1 MAVIAILIII
11 FALAIF
17 QLRGKNG
24 KTSVRYLVPLLIIF
38 FIFQSATYLAANYF
52 TANGIDASVI
62 YHLEYSLDGAGFF
75 EYSGIIAVVA
85 AILLAGLILAYNS
98 FLVLAPNPEKAL
110 PNSRL
115 HALVFILLLCC
126 LFHPFSWNL
135 LALSGLGKEG
145 SARDLSFSQYYQQ
158 YSAPRTDGQRRPNLL
173 FIYLESFEHT
183 YFDPELFPNLTDN
196 LKVLEQESLS
206 FQNIAQVD
214 STNWTVAGLVASQCA
229 IPLFTSSAGNN
240 SMSGMDR
247 FLPGATC
254 LGDILDGQGYYLS
267 YLGGASLEFAG
278 KGKFLLT
285 HGFSSVKGRDD
296 LVQTLAD
303 QDYVSNWGIY
313 DDSLLD
319 AVYDEFNRLSRLERP
334 FGLFALT
341 MDTHHPDGHQSRWC
355 GGKPYQDGENPIL
368 NAVHCSDALISR
380 FIDKIRNSDFGKNT
394 IIVIASDHLAMRNSA
409 SDQLQRGN
417 RRNLFLVFQPERA
430 RRGISMKPGSTMDIA
445 PTVLDIMGFDI
456 PALGLGRSLL
466 RSEDTLVAAHPD
478 HNQLLQ
484 SWQPEIQNFWDIPLL
499 ENGLKIEAGQSLATI
514 GSHEFRIP
522 MLIQFDDKNDIA
534 NLMFE
539 FDSVTNLIDYVEA
552 ASPETL
558 LAWIDHCS
566 RIRALSLEVDGAE
579 YCIFAGKLGSDQI
592 LLERVGDTLQLTPSE
607 LEELAKGT
615 VEPALA
621 ARRKKSL
628 YVTIKYGVAGVEKYT
643 VEAPWLTDSSNM
655 VIQSAGGL
663 GNSSYVSYRGAQQ
676 PLTRGIH
683 LLGLNAQ
690 TAPEE
695 VLHIDPCGSPLTH
708 SKRGPL
714 REAIDTVADR
724 YQMFIIVSHD
734 SALCPKADI
743 SRVLAS
749 LPLKDWKKIGL
760 RTPYIALISSL
771 KKSGIEFFGEKNY
784 RIVLE
789 LGQHG

>member
-1 MAVIAILIII
+1 MAVTALLIII
-11 FALAIF
+11 FSLVVF
-17 QLRGKNG
+17 RLRGKNAQ
-24 KTSVRYLVPLLIIF
+24 KPVQYLVPLLIIF
-38 FIFQSATYLAANYF
+38 FIFQSSSYLAANYF

-62 YHLEYSLDGAGFF
+62 YHLEYGLDGAGFF
-75 EYSGIIAVVA
+75 EYSGIIASVA
-85 AILLAGLILAYNS
+85 TILLAGLILAYNS
-98 FLVLAPNPEKAL
+98 FLVLAPNPDKAL
-110 PNSRL
+110 SNNSL
-115 HALVFILLLCC
+115 NTLVFILFLCC
-126 LFHPFSWNL
+126 VFHPFSWNL

-145 SARDLSFSQYYQQ
+145 DARDLSFSQFYRQ
-158 YSAPRTDGQRRPNLL
+158 YSAPQTDGQRRPNLL
-173 FIYLESFEHT
+173 FIYLESLEHT
-183 YFDPELFPNLTDN
+183 YLDPALFPNLTDN
-196 LKVLEQESLS
+196 LKALEQESLS

-214 STNWTVAGLVASQCA
+214 STNWTIAGLVASQCG

-254 LGDILDGQGYYLS
+254 LGDILEEQGYYMS

-296 LVQTLAD
+296 LVPTLAD

-319 AVYDEFNRLSRLERP
+319 AVYDEFSRLSRMEHP

-355 GGKPYQDGENPIL
+355 DGKPYRDGENPIL
-368 NAVHCSDALISR
+368 NAVHCSDAMISS
-380 FIDKIRNSDFGKNT
+380 FIDKVRSSEFGKNT
-394 IIVIASDHLAMRNSA
+394 VIVIASDHLAMHNSA
-409 SDQLQRGN
+409 SDTLQQAN
-417 RRNLFLVFQPERA
+417 RRNLFLVFQPEGA
-430 RRGISMKPGSTMDIA
+430 RHGISTKPGSTMDIA

-466 RSEDTLVAAHPD
+466 RGEDTLVASHPD
-478 HNQLLQ
+478 HDQMLRAWK
-484 SWQPEIQNFWDIPLL
+484 SEIQNFWDIPSL
-499 ENGLKIEAGQSLATI
+499 EHGLKIEAGQSIATI
-514 GSHEFRIP
+514 GSREFRIP
-522 MLIQFDDKNDIA
+522 MLIQFDDTNDIA
-534 NLMFE
+534 NVMFE
-539 FDSVTNLIDYVEA
+539 FDSVTKLIDYVEA
-552 ASPETL
+552 SPPATL

-566 RIRALSLEVDGAE
+566 RIRALSLEVDGSE

-592 LLERVGDTLQLTPSE
+592 LLERVGEAIQLTASQ

-621 ARRKKSL
+621 ALRKKSL
-628 YVTIKYGVAGVEKYT
+628 YATIKYGVAGVEKYK
-643 VEAPWLTDSSNM
+643 VEAPWLTESSNM

-663 GNSSYVSYRGAQQ
+663 GNASYVRYRGTQQ
-676 PLTRGIH
+676 TLTRGIH

-690 TAPEE
+690 SAPEE
-695 VLHIDPCGSPLTH
+695 VLHIDPCGPPLAH
-708 SKRGPL
+708 SKRGLL

-724 YQMFIIVSHD
+724 YQIFIIVSHD

-743 SRVLAS
+743 SRVFAS
-749 LPLKDWKKIGL
+749 LPLKDWKNIGL
-760 RTPYIALISSL
+760 RTPYIALISSI
-771 KKSGIEFFGEKNY
+771 KKSGIEFSGEKNY

-789 LGQHG
+789 LSQHG